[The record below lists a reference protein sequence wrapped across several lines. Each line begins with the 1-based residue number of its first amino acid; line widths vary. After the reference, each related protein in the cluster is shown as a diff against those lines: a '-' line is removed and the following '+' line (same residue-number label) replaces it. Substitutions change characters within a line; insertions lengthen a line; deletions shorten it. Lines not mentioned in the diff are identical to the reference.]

1 MSIVRVSLQ
10 PAFVLHHRPYR
21 DTSALL
27 EIFTP
32 EFGRV
37 GLVARGL
44 RSARSRL
51 QGTVQ
56 PFRPLLVSWS
66 GRGELATL
74 TGCEADGAMIR
85 LGGSRVIS
93 GFYLN
98 ELLLRLLQRH
108 DPHPALFNCY
118 AQTLQLLHQ
127 PESGASE
134 EAPEVVEQRALR
146 IFEKHLLREIGYALM
161 LEHEVDGGTPIDPS
175 SGYNY
180 HLERGP
186 IKCDAGIAA
195 GIHLQGA
202 SLLALL
208 HETLHDVQSLRES
221 KYLMRAALGLYLG
234 GKPLRSRELYSD
246 FQKTMPP
253 VQRQPVLENVS

>member
-1 MSIVRVSLQ
+1 MSVARVSLQ
-10 PAFVLHHRPYR
+10 PAFVLHQRPYR

-44 RSARSRL
+44 KAVKSRL
-51 QGTVQ
+51 QGVVQ

-74 TGCEADGAMIR
+74 TGCEANGALTGLDGA
-85 LGGSRVIS
+85 RVLS

-98 ELLLRLLQRH
+98 ELLLRLLHRH
-108 DPHPALFNCY
+108 DPHPALFACY
-118 AQTLQLLHQ
+118 AETLHLLQ
-127 PESGASE
+127 QSDM
-134 EAPEVVEQRALR
+134 EQRALR

-161 LEHEVDGGTPIDPS
+161 LDHEAESGAPIEPAEA
-175 SGYNY
+175 YNY

-186 IKCDAGIAA
+186 FKCGAGTSAGIP
-195 GIHLQGA
+195 IQGS

-208 HETLHDVQSLRES
+208 HETLHDAPSLREA
-221 KYLMRAALGLYLG
+221 KLLMRAALGLYLG
-234 GKPLRSRELYSD
+234 NKPLQSRELYID
-246 FQKTMPP
+246 FHKSRAPSP
-253 VQRQPVLENVS
+253 ALEDAS

>member
-1 MSIVRVSLQ
+1 MSVMRVSLQ

-27 EIFTP
+27 EIFTL

-44 RSARSRL
+44 RSAKSSL

-66 GRGELATL
+66 GRGELGTL
-74 TGCEADGAMIR
+74 TGCEADGGLIR
-85 LGGSRVIS
+85 LRGSRVVS

-108 DPHPALFNCY
+108 DPHPVLFGYY
-118 AQTLQLLHQ
+118 AQTLQALHQ
-127 PESGASE
+127 PEGSAGD
-134 EAPEVVEQRALR
+134 EAPEVIEQRALR

-161 LEHEVDGGTPIDPS
+161 LEHEVDGGAPIDPAG
-175 SGYNY
+175 GYHY

-186 IKCDAGIAA
+186 VKCTEDTAGIRV
-195 GIHLQGA
+195 QGA
-202 SLLALL
+202 SLLALQ
-208 HETLHDVQSLRES
+208 HETLHDAQSLRES
-221 KYLMRAALGLYLG
+221 KHLMRAALGLYLG
-234 GKPLRSRELYSD
+234 GRPLRSRELYSD

-253 VQRQPVLENVS
+253 AQRQPVLENAT